1 VNAIRIVLVV
11 VDAAVGLTAIGGGI
25 ALAAGL
31 EGERY
36 PVEWLTGTPFSSY
49 LIPGLILSVAVAVA
63 GSAAAAAAHRKPPG
77 NRRQGPHQPVDRPR
91 LRDDL

>member
-1 VNAIRIVLVV
+1 MNAIRIVLVV
-11 VDAAVGLTAIGGGI
+11 VDATVGLTAIGGGI

-49 LIPGLILSVAVAVA
+49 LIPGLSCRWRW
-63 GSAAAAAAHRKPPG
+63 GAA
-77 NRRQGPHQPVDRPR
+77 R
-91 LRDDL
+91 LRPPC